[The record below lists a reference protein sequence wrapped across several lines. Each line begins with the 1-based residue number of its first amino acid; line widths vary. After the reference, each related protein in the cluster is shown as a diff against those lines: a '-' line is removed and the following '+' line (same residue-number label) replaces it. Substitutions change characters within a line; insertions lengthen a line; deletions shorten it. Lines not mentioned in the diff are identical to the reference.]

1 MSDILRT
8 ENLAVGYGT
17 RRVLEEICLHAEQRR
32 ILTLIGPNGAGKST
46 LLKTLIHQLPAV
58 DGAIFLDGRPLA
70 GMKEREIAL
79 CSAAVLTARPD
90 PELMRCVDV
99 VSAGR
104 YPHTGR
110 FGILTQNDRRAV
122 WEAMALVGVEA
133 LAETDF
139 ARVSDGQ
146 RQRVLLARALCQ
158 EPRLLLMDEPTS
170 FLDLRHKLD
179 FLTLL
184 RRLARE
190 KGIAVV
196 LSLHELEL
204 AQKFSDRVLCI
215 KNGRVDRFG
224 TPEDIFSGDYIAAL
238 YDLEAGRF
246 DARFGSV
253 EPQPTTGAPRV
264 FVIGGGGGGIPVYRA
279 LHRLGLP
286 FAAGVLSENDVET
299 PVALALAAQVV
310 TETAFE
316 PVSRERVEAALAVLK
331 TCEAA
336 VCCLE
341 RFGTQNAANR
351 ALLNYA
357 RERGMLKTV
366 EELEQE
372 QSDRRG
378 GYQPPV

>member
-8 ENLAVGYGT
+8 DALAVGYGT
-17 RRVLEEICLHAEQRR
+17 HRVLEEISLHAEPGR

-46 LLKTLIHQLPAV
+46 LLKTLIHQLPAL
-58 DGAIFLDGRPLA
+58 DGAVFLDGRSLA

-79 CSAAVLTARPD
+79 RSAAVLTGRPD
-90 PELMRCVDV
+90 PEWMRCADV

-110 FGILTQNDRRAV
+110 FGILTQNDRLAV
-122 WEAMALVGVEA
+122 REAMALVGVEA

-146 RQRVLLARALCQ
+146 RQRVMLARALCQ

-204 AQKFSDRVLCI
+204 AQKFSDRVLCL
-215 KNGRVDRFG
+215 KNGRVDRCG

-238 YDLEAGRF
+238 YGLEAGRF
-246 DARFGSV
+246 DPRFGSV
-253 EPQPTTGAPRV
+253 EPQPVIGAPRV

-286 FAAGVLSENDVET
+286 FAAGVLGENDVET
-299 PVALALAAQVV
+299 PVARALAAQVV
-310 TETAFE
+310 TERAFE
-316 PVSRERVEAALAVLK
+316 PVSRERVEDALAVLK

-336 VCCLE
+336 VCCVE
-341 RFGTQNAANR
+341 RFGAQNAANR
-351 ALLNYA
+351 ILLDDA
-357 RERGMLKTV
+357 RERGLLRRV
-366 EELEQE
+366 EELK
-372 QSDRRG
+372 
-378 GYQPPV
+378 